1 MKISLVMIVK
11 NEERTLEK
19 CLRSAVSLV
28 DEMIVA
34 DTGSADGT
42 KAVAERMG
50 AKVYD
55 YGWTNDFSDARNF
68 ALSHSSGDWN
78 LILDADEIL
87 RTCQRDELEQAVDW
101 YVKRHGKRWMG
112 AITRYDV
119 YPDGEGTSVSVA
131 SIPRL
136 LPAGMRYTG
145 IIHEQPD
152 TEYPCY
158 KLSLEADHD
167 GYLRGDKGA
176 RNLSYLYEAVRG
188 CPEDLYY
195 KFQLAATLRNLKRF
209 GDSLYWFRDFYAGYI
224 RERKEWRNN
233 VRKQGLYLTEG
244 VLLYLYTLLDIGNSA
259 CLEEACAVV
268 KNECPILGER
278 ADFWFVCGLF
288 YMKLVLSDVAKYVHL
303 LPEIEASYLRC
314 LSIGERENQD
324 RVIGTGSFKAA
335 YNLGT
340 WYEVSGQK
348 DKAAYYY
355 MEAAKE
361 GYEPAKKRLELM
373 GKCQ

>member
-119 YPDGEGTSVSVA
+119 YPDGEGTG
-131 SIPRL
+131 R
-136 LPAGMRYTG
+136 T
-145 IIHEQPD
+145 
-152 TEYPCY
+152 
-158 KLSLEADHD
+158 
-167 GYLRGDKGA
+167 
-176 RNLSYLYEAVRG
+176 
-188 CPEDLYY
+188 
-195 KFQLAATLRNLKRF
+195 KFC
-209 GDSLYWFRDFYAGYI
+209 I
-224 RERKEWRNN
+224 
-233 VRKQGLYLTEG
+233 
-244 VLLYLYTLLDIGNSA
+244 SA
-259 CLEEACAVV
+259 
-268 KNECPILGER
+268 
-278 ADFWFVCGLF
+278 
-288 YMKLVLSDVAKYVHL
+288 VLSDRMMPLDENVVIFSSLIDYDLTRIFQTAYDINNTL
-303 LPEIEASYLRC
+303 LCFFRIFHPNIGRYLQIRAHGFC
-314 LSIGERENQD
+314 H
-324 RVIGTGSFKAA
+324 TF
-335 YNLGT
+335 
-340 WYEVSGQK
+340 
-348 DKAAYYY
+348 
-355 MEAAKE
+355 
-361 GYEPAKKRLELM
+361 
-373 GKCQ
+373 